1 MSNDIEIVRD
11 ACDKCGR
18 GETRTEDEINLTYNL
33 SPMLRAAGA
42 KPWVDYAGKPAREV
56 GEEILAVLDRM
67 AEDPE
72 KWRAMNPSNGWG
84 DYDRCLQGRL
94 RNWAEIAA
102 SAGPNDKVQ
111 VW

>member
-1 MSNDIEIVRD
+1 MSNDISIVRD

-18 GETRTEDEINLTYNL
+18 GETNTEDEINLTYNL

-42 KPWVDYAGKPAREV
+42 KPWVDYSGKPAREV
-56 GEEILAVLDRM
+56 GEEILAVLDHM

-72 KWRAMNPSNGWG
+72 KWRAMNPTNKWG
-84 DYDRCLQGRL
+84 DYDRCLQWRL
-94 RNWAEIAA
+94 RNWAKVAA
-102 SAGPNDKVQ
+102 SAGPNDKVR